1 VLKLKI
7 IKMKN
12 IFKILSM
19 VAVGVMFITACQ
31 KDPLL
36 PMPELQQAVI
46 PLITKDAARNQSIS
60 LNDLPGF
67 KGSVVVNIY
76 YKDMPKSMNLMVCM
90 NGDVENSAIV
100 KSDITSF
107 PTTVDFTIGTLI
119 DLLPKL
125 NNINELKL
133 GDNFLF
139 YVDITLKDGSVVK
152 GNDPSYASF
161 DPGVINLPGS
171 SVNVTYTIA
180 CPLVPALT
188 VGSYL
193 AYSPPSDWNSTG
205 NITLT
210 AAPGDPNT
218 IYVAGLATIDG
229 ESEDLGPL
237 VMHIN
242 PVTFAVTADKTVI
255 DSDFYGFTNYAF
267 EGTGTYN
274 TCTGLYTMK
283 FKISADGA
291 DWGENNYTFTR
302 N

>member
-1 VLKLKI
+1 
-7 IKMKN
+7 MKN
-12 IFKILSM
+12 RFNIITM
-19 VAVGVMFITACQ
+19 VAAGVISITACQ

-46 PLITKDAARNQSIS
+46 PLVTKSATRNQSIS
-60 LNDLPGF
+60 LLDLPGF
-67 KGSVVVNIY
+67 NGSVVVDIY
-76 YKDMPKSMNLMVCM
+76 YDDMPKSMNLMVCM
-90 NGDVENSAIV
+90 NGDVENSALV
-100 KSDITSF
+100 KSDITTF
-107 PTTVDFTIGTLI
+107 PTSVDFNIGNLI

-133 GDNFLF
+133 GDYFLF

-152 GNDPSYASF
+152 GNDPLYSSF
-161 DPGVINLPGS
+161 DPGVMNLPGS
-171 SVNVTYTIA
+171 SINTTYTIA
-180 CPLVPALT
+180 CPLDHALT

-218 IYVAGLATIDG
+218 IYVAGLSTIDG
-229 ESEDLGPL
+229 ETEDLGPL

-255 DSDFYGFTNYAF
+255 DSDFYGYTNYSF
-267 EGTGTYN
+267 EGTGTYD

-283 FKISADGA
+283 FKITADGT
-291 DWGENNYTFTR
+291 DWGDNNYTFTR

>member
-1 VLKLKI
+1 LKLKI

-12 IFKILSM
+12 KLKIISM
-19 VAVGVMFITACQ
+19 VAIGVMFATACQ

-46 PLITKDAARNQSIS
+46 PLITKSATKNQSIS

-67 KGSVVVNIY
+67 NGSVIVDIY
-76 YKDMPKSMNLMVCM
+76 YEDMPKSMNLMVCM
-90 NGDVENSAIV
+90 NGEVANSALV
-100 KSDITSF
+100 KSDITTF
-107 PTTVDFTIGTLI
+107 PTSVDFNIGNMI
-119 DLLPKL
+119 DLLPAL

-133 GDNFLF
+133 GDYFLF

-152 GNDPSYASF
+152 GNDPQYASF

-171 SVNVTYTIA
+171 SINVTYTIA
-180 CPLVPALT
+180 CPLDPALT

-210 AAPGDPNT
+210 ADQADPNT
-218 IYVAGLATIDG
+218 IFVTGLSTIDG

-242 PVTFAVTADKTVI
+242 PVTFAVIADKTVI

-267 EGTGTYN
+267 EGTGTYD

-283 FKISADGA
+283 FKITADGT